1 LATISFIPQTKEV
14 AMTVKSP
21 IYPERI
27 RKIPGQFSWL
37 DQRLVSEHYIDRC
50 THGAAALYLFLV
62 TVADARGLS
71 YYADK
76 TLCRRLAM
84 DESVL
89 VRYRQ
94 QLIDLGLIAY
104 RRPLCQ
110 VLAIEPVALRQGGSL
125 QCLEQVFKR
134 IGEGLK

>member
-1 LATISFIPQTKEV
+1 
-14 AMTVKSP
+14 MTVKNP
-21 IYPERI
+21 ICPERI
-27 RKIPGQFSWL
+27 RKIPKQFSWI
-37 DQRLVSEHYIDRC
+37 DQHLVSEHLIDRC

-71 YYADK
+71 YYADH

-104 RRPLCQ
+104 RSPFCQ

>member
-1 LATISFIPQTKEV
+1 
-14 AMTVKSP
+14 MTVKNF
-21 IYPERI
+21 ICPERI
-27 RKIPGQFSWL
+27 RKIPKQFSWI
-37 DQRLVSEHYIDRC
+37 DQHLVSEHYIDRC

-76 TLCRRLAM
+76 TLCQRLAM
-84 DESVL
+84 DESAL
-89 VRYRQ
+89 IRYRQ

>member
-1 LATISFIPQTKEV
+1 MA
-14 AMTVKSP
+14 VKSP
-21 IYPERI
+21 ISPERI
-27 RKIPGQFSWL
+27 RKIPKQFSWI
-37 DQRLVSEHYIDRC
+37 DQRLVSEHFIDRC

-76 TLCRRLAM
+76 TLCLRLAM
-84 DESVL
+84 DECTL
-89 VRYRQ
+89 IRYRQ

-104 RRPLCQ
+104 RSPFRQ

-125 QCLEQVFKR
+125 QCLEQDFKR

>member
-1 LATISFIPQTKEV
+1 
-14 AMTVKSP
+14 MTVKSP

-71 YYADK
+71 FYADQ

-84 DESVL
+84 DECAL

-110 VLAIEPVALRQGGSL
+110 VLAIAADAPRQGGSL
-125 QCLEQVFKR
+125 QSLEQVFKR

>member
-1 LATISFIPQTKEV
+1 
-14 AMTVKSP
+14 MTVKSP
-21 IYPERI
+21 ICPERI

-71 YYADK
+71 FYADQ

-84 DESVL
+84 DECAL

-94 QLIDLGLIAY
+94 QLIDLGLIAH
-104 RRPLCQ
+104 RRPLCH
-110 VLAIEPVALRQGGSL
+110 VLAIETDALRQNGPL
-125 QCLEQVFKR
+125 QSLEQVFKR

>member
-1 LATISFIPQTKEV
+1 
-14 AMTVKSP
+14 MTVKSP
-21 IYPERI
+21 ICPERI
-27 RKIPGQFSWL
+27 RKVPGQFSWL

-71 YYADK
+71 YYAEH

-84 DESVL
+84 EQSAL

-104 RRPLCQ
+104 RKPLYQ
-110 VLAIEPVALRQGGSL
+110 VLAIAADTPRTTGPL
-125 QCLEQVFKR
+125 QSIEQIFKR
-134 IGEGLK
+134 IGEGRT

>member
-1 LATISFIPQTKEV
+1 
-14 AMTVKSP
+14 MTVKNP

-37 DQRLVSEHYIDRC
+37 DQRLVSEHFIDRC

-71 YYADK
+71 YYADH
-76 TLCRRLAM
+76 TLCRRLAI

-110 VLAIEPVALRQGGSL
+110 VLAIEADAPRQGGSL

>member
-1 LATISFIPQTKEV
+1 
-14 AMTVKSP
+14 MTVKSP
-21 IYPERI
+21 ICPERI
-27 RKIPGQFSWL
+27 RKVPGQFSWL

-71 YYADK
+71 YYADH

-84 DESVL
+84 DECDL

-110 VLAIEPVALRQGGSL
+110 VLAIAADALRLNGPMQS
-125 QCLEQVFKR
+125 LEQVFKR